1 MKLPVPVPV
10 PQKVNSHVNVLTH
23 TDVSSSGSFS
33 SSGSSGSFS
42 SSGSG
47 FHVDPE
53 VVAGVASVAAV
64 SAGTIAIGSM
74 LTSLLPLLAF
84 GKRDVNYDAKA
95 FEDAIQAILKAE
107 NPK

>member
-1 MKLPVPVPV
+1 MKLPVPVTV
-10 PQKVNSHVNVLTH
+10 PQKVNSHVDVPTH
-23 TDVSSSGSFS
+23 TEVS
-33 SSGSSGSFS
+33 SSGSSG

-95 FEDAIQAILKAE
+95 FEDAIQAILQAE

>member
-1 MKLPVPVPV
+1 MKLPVLVTV
-10 PQKVNSHVNVLTH
+10 PQKVNSHVDVPTH
-23 TDVSSSGSFS
+23 TEVS
-33 SSGSSGSFS
+33 SSGSSG

-95 FEDAIQAILKAE
+95 FEDAIQAILQAE

>member
-10 PQKVNSHVNVLTH
+10 PQKVNSHVDVPTH
-23 TDVSSSGSFS
+23 TEVS
-33 SSGSSGSFS
+33 SSGSSG

-47 FHVDPE
+47 FHVDPD

>member
-23 TDVSSSGSFS
+23 TDVS

-64 SAGTIAIGSM
+64 SAGTVALGSM

>member
-10 PQKVNSHVNVLTH
+10 PQKVNSHVDVPTH
-23 TDVSSSGSFS
+23 TEVS
-33 SSGSSGSFS
+33 SSGSSG

-47 FHVDPE
+47 FHVDPD

-64 SAGTIAIGSM
+64 SAGTVALGSM
-74 LTSLLPLLAF
+74 LSSLLPAFASLF
-84 GKRDVNYDAKA
+84 GKRDVNYDVKT

>member
-1 MKLPVPVPV
+1 MKLPVTVTV
-10 PQKVNSHVNVLTH
+10 PQKVNSHVDVPTH
-23 TDVSSSGSFS
+23 TEVS
-33 SSGSSGSFS
+33 SSGSSG

-47 FHVDPE
+47 FHVDPD

>member
-10 PQKVNSHVNVLTH
+10 PQKVISHVDVPTH
-23 TDVSSSGSFS
+23 TEVS
-33 SSGSSGSFS
+33 SSGSSG

-47 FHVDPE
+47 FHVDPD

>member
-1 MKLPVPVPV
+1 MPVTV
-10 PQKVNSHVNVLTH
+10 PQKVNSHVDVPTH
-23 TDVSSSGSFS
+23 TEVS
-33 SSGSSGSFS
+33 SSGSSG

-47 FHVDPE
+47 FHVDPD

>member
-23 TDVSSSGSFS
+23 TDVS
-33 SSGSSGSFS
+33 SSGSFS

>member
-10 PQKVNSHVNVLTH
+10 PQKVNSHVDVPTH
-23 TDVSSSGSFS
+23 TVS